1 MKKSHRKEVWFT
13 DEEWEHIS
21 SCADE
26 CGMKVGTYIQIMA
39 VRGKII
45 KFDLKELDFMGEL
58 IKLRTELNKIGVN
71 INQVAHKVNI
81 TNKMYQADMN
91 CLKRI
96 VDKYRNTFDEVIF
109 NTQNQLV
116 ELDKIKGE
124 ILKLKG

>member
-39 VRGKII
+39 VRGKIV
-45 KFDLKELDFMGEL
+45 KFDLKELDFMEEL
-58 IKLRTELNKIGVN
+58 IKLKTELNKIGIN
-71 INQVAHKVNI
+71 INQVTHKVNI
-81 TNKMYQADMN
+81 TNKVYQADMN
-91 CLKRI
+91 CLKGI
-96 VDKYRNTFDEVIF
+96 IDKYKNTFDEIIF
-109 NTQNQLV
+109 NTQKYLMK
-116 ELDKIKGE
+116 LDKIKSE

>member
-21 SCADE
+21 SCADD

-45 KFDLKELDFMGEL
+45 KFDLKELDFMEEL

-81 TNKMYQADMN
+81 TSKVYQADMN
-91 CLKRI
+91 YLKGVFDRY
-96 VDKYRNTFDEVIF
+96 KNTFDEIVF
-109 NTQNQLV
+109 DTQKHLM
-116 ELDKIKGE
+116 ELDKIKNE